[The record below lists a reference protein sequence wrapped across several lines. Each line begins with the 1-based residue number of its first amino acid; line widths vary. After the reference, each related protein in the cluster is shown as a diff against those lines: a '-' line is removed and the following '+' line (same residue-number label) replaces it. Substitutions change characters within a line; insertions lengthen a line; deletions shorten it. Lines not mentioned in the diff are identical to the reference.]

1 MKGDL
6 IYTDGKLKVVVK
18 RRYAYYYNLKGEI
31 YGRGE
36 VDPSLFTLLAQAGFK
51 QLTPLT
57 SAILAKQKQEK
68 ILLPDLT
75 RA

>member
-18 RRYAYYYNLKGEI
+18 RRYAYYYNLKGKV

-51 QLTPLT
+51 QQSLKEQQER
-57 SAILAKQKQEK
+57 ILER
-68 ILLPDLT
+68 ILLPDL